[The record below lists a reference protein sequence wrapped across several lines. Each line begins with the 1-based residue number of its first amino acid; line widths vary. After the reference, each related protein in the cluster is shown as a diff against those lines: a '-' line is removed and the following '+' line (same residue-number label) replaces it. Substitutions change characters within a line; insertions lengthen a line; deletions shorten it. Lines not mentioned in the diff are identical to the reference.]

1 MQYICYTMSCT
12 GWTFLSGCSSVST
25 ISCVQRSIDV
35 WGTQYRS
42 TWRTAASTPQ
52 TLLVA
57 SICGPPAAISC
68 SYRDTGVRCSM
79 AFSVAGPAAWN
90 SLPDY
95 LWDPS
100 RSFEFLL
107 WPGNFFSFCCQ
118 RDSALLTQRR
128 IYVTVRCPSV
138 CLSVCPIYRP
148 LQQRAAGLLL
158 WARRTG
164 DIDRQR
170 RPPSSTAASSKCG
183 QCHVVSWRRKL
194 NTDLSRLCDYALHE
208 PTVDTD
214 IYVETPLVRT
224 ACRSRVSKCVDL
236 RSRQSRQTI
245 RLVYT
250 GWVRK
255 ISCWF

>member
-138 CLSVCPIYRP
+138 CPSVCPIYRP
-148 LQQRAAGLLL
+148 LQQRAAGCCCGPGGQEISTDSGDRPA
-158 WARRTG
+158 ARR
-164 DIDRQR
+164 
-170 RPPSSTAASSKCG
+170 PAANAGSVTLSAG
-183 QCHVVSWRRKL
+183 VGSW
-194 NTDLSRLCDYALHE
+194 A
-208 PTVDTD
+208 
-214 IYVETPLVRT
+214 
-224 ACRSRVSKCVDL
+224 
-236 RSRQSRQTI
+236 QT
-245 RLVYT
+245 
-250 GWVRK
+250 
-255 ISCWF
+255 